1 MEKPWR
7 AEDPS
12 LWVRQVEICKPR
24 AENMDSSSQPGPQGA
39 WLLPGSPGPDGAE
52 GYGCQLSAR
61 SPASPC
67 DLGLLGGT
75 VQPLL
80 LQKLH
85 LVQAHLQSESHPGM
99 GLLKMFKTFCSID
112 QGQ

>member
-12 LWVRQVEICKPR
+12 LWVRQVETCKPC
-24 AENMDSSSQPGPQGA
+24 AENMDSSSQPGPQRA
-39 WLLPGSPGPDGAE
+39 WLLPGSPGPDGA
-52 GYGCQLSAR
+52 GYGRQLSAR
-61 SPASPC
+61 SPAS
-67 DLGLLGGT
+67 DLGLLGGK

-99 GLLKMFKTFCSID
+99 GLLKMFETFRSID